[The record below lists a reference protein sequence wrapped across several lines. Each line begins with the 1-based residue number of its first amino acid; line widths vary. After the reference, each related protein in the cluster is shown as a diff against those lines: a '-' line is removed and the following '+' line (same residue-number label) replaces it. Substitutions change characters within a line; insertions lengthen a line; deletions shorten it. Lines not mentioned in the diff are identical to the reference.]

1 MKLFYPTY
9 FSSVLQFA
17 YMLESDGVL
26 FEVFDNFQ
34 KQTYRNRCYIYGAN
48 GKQLLNVPTQKVSGK
63 QLTKDIKIDYSSN
76 WQAEHLKSLLS
87 AYRSS
92 PFFEFY
98 IDELL
103 PVFKRKEIFLI
114 DLNIKTTKIL
124 FNVLQEKLVFEL
136 TPHYKKEE
144 KNDYRFLVNAKEKPL
159 FDFQKYIQVFDDKHG
174 FIPNLSILDLLFME
188 GPSTTIY
195 LDKLLEK
202 GDFKKAIY

>member
-1 MKLFYPTY
+1 MKLFHPTY

-17 YMLESDGVL
+17 YMLQSDGVV
-26 FEVFDNFQ
+26 FEIFDNFQ

-48 GKQLLNVPTQKVSGK
+48 GKQLLNVPVQKVSGK
-63 QLTKDIKIDYSSN
+63 QLTKDIKIDYSSK
-76 WQAEHLKSLLS
+76 WQSEHLKSLLS

-103 PVFKRKEIFLI
+103 PIFKEKETFLV

-124 FNVLQEKLVFEL
+124 FEALQEKLVLEL
-136 TPHYKKEE
+136 TSHYKKEE

-159 FDFQKYIQVFDDKHG
+159 FDFQKYMQVFDDKHG
-174 FIPNLSILDLLFME
+174 FISNLSILDLLFME
-188 GPSTTIY
+188 GPLTTIY
-195 LDKLLEK
+195 LNKLLGK
-202 GDFKKAIY
+202 SDFKKEIY